1 MFSKYKS
8 DWAAIFYFVA
18 GMLAGLVPALVF
30 FWTLFI
36 FLFGLYRVLA
46 GAQHAY
52 KYAGFLVGMELL
64 MRMSGSGIPHEFTK
78 YAVSV
83 LLLAEMLVR
92 KFKFNTA
99 IIIYVLMLLPAIFLV
114 QGRSLE
120 ESRQLVSANL
130 SGPFCLAISVLYFNR
145 LPISYLKFKSL
156 MLTLLF
162 PLVATLGYLFV
173 KTPDLSTVDF
183 GYDSNF
189 QASIYGPNQM
199 SSILGLGIIIIGFAY
214 LVKVKL
220 FGSYIVA
227 LVFMTMFA
235 FRALLTFSR
244 GGVIT
249 AAIILLIVAIFLGGK
264 SLLKPANFFRTIF
277 LTVGV
282 SLIFWFTFQ
291 YTNSLT
297 GEALYKRY
305 AGIREDKQVESLEEI
320 TSGRTT
326 IMLLDLQIFADHPIM
341 GIGVGMGKFFRQQY
355 GYSVKVAA
363 HNEFTRLLAEHGAFG
378 LVALGILI
386 LMPIN
391 RFFKSRSLLQRVVM
405 LVGIGFCF
413 VFMSHSATRL
423 AAPGFLYGMSFIL
436 FVNSSARSSKRT
448 EPLEKNHEVVN
459 ADTASN

>member
-1 MFSKYKS
+1 MFNQYKS
-8 DWAAIFYFVA
+8 DWTILLYFVV
-18 GMLAGLVPALVF
+18 GIVAGLVPNLVF
-30 FWTLFI
+30 FWTLLI
-36 FLFGLYRVLA
+36 FLFGLYQVVT
-46 GAQHAY
+46 GAQPAY

-83 LLLAEMLVR
+83 LLLAEVVVR

-99 IIIYVLMLLPAIFLV
+99 IIMYGLMLLPAIFLA
-114 QGRSLE
+114 QGGSFE

-130 SGPFCLAISVLYFNR
+130 SGPFCLAVSVLYFNR
-145 LPISYLKFKSL
+145 YPFNYNRFKSL

-162 PLVATLGYLFV
+162 PLAATLGYLFIN
-173 KTPDLSTVDF
+173 TPDLSTVDF

-199 SSILGLGIIIIGFAY
+199 SSILGLGIILIGFAY

-220 FGSYIVA
+220 FGSYMVA
-227 LVFMTMFA
+227 FVLMAMFA

-249 AAIILLIVAIFLGGK
+249 AAVILLIIAIFLGWK
-264 SLLKPANFFRTIF
+264 SLIKPANFFRTLF
-277 LTVGV
+277 MTAGV
-282 SLIFWFTFQ
+282 ALIFWFTFQ
-291 YTNSLT
+291 YTNTLT

-305 AGIREDKQVESLEEI
+305 AGIRENQQVESLEEI

-326 IMLLDLQIFADHPIM
+326 IMLLDLQIFADHPLM

-363 HNEFTRLLAEHGAFG
+363 HNEFTRLLAEHGLFG
-378 LVALGILI
+378 LVALVILI
-386 LMPIN
+386 FLPVV
-391 RFFKSRSLLQRVVM
+391 RFFKSRSLFQRALM
-405 LVGIGFCF
+405 LVCIGFCF

-423 AAPGFLYGMSFIL
+423 AAPGFLYGMSFIV
-436 FVNSSARSSKRT
+436 FVNSAGQTQRVHHGQRIHPT
-448 EPLEKNHEVVN
+448 LHAHPAGN
-459 ADTASN
+459 